1 MNKKLQSFFLVLG
14 LSGLMLFNSCSPD
27 NDGESYT
34 IAPLPVFKPNIVFYG
49 LTNSNQLVKLNAN
62 APGTVIST
70 TTITGLGSEKIIAI
84 DFRPATGQLYGLGAS
99 SHLYVINPE
108 TGSSLIV
115 NPIAFTPALSG
126 PMAGFDFNPT
136 VDRIRIVTYQGQN
149 LRVNPE
155 TGTTVAVDGSINPT
169 ANIAGSAY
177 TNSFSGATTTTLF
190 NIDFVNRNLFIQ
202 NPPNTGTVAIVGG
215 GFQLAS
221 STVDGGFDISP
232 DNTVAL
238 ASYNYLGTAGLMRV
252 DLVTGLTTDM
262 GSLSTPIIG
271 LAIPTV
277 PVAYSIE
284 NNNNTNNLLIFNLQV
299 PVIPISKNI
308 TGLQPNEKILGID
321 MRPATGQ
328 LYAIGSTSRLYAI
341 NMGSGAATVVG
352 PVFSTLLNGTSFGFD
367 FNPTVDRIRVVSNTG
382 QNLRLNPITGDIA
395 AVDVALNPG
404 VPNVAAAAY
413 TNNFGGATTTTLFVI
428 DHTTGI
434 LYQQIPPN
442 NGTLLP
448 VGSLGVT
455 LSPENGFDIGGVSG
469 KAYAFFNT
477 GSTNK
482 IYTINLTTGAATEFT
497 TIPATTRAFCV
508 GLGL

>member
-49 LTNSNQLVKLNAN
+49 LTDANQLVKLNAN

-70 TTITGLGSEKIIAI
+70 IPITGLGAEKIIAI

-108 TGSSLIV
+108 TGSTLIV

-155 TGTTVAVDGSINPT
+155 TGTTVAVDGPINPT

-177 TNSFSGATTTTLF
+177 SNNFSGATTTTLF
-190 NIDFVNRNLFIQ
+190 NIDFVNRNLYIQ
-202 NPPNTGTVAIVGG
+202 NPPNAGTVAIVGG

-238 ASYNYLGTAGLMRV
+238 ASYNYLGAAGLMRV
-252 DLVTGLTTDM
+252 DLVTGLTTDL

-284 NNNNTNNLLIFNLQV
+284 NNNNTNNLLVFNLQV

-328 LYAIGSTSRLYAI
+328 LYALGSTSRLYAI

-382 QNLRLNPITGDIA
+382 QNIRLNPLTGDIA

-413 TNNFGGATTTTLFVI
+413 TNNFAGATTTTLFVI

-434 LYQQIPPN
+434 LYQQNPPN
-442 NGTLLP
+442 NGTLVA

-469 KAYAFFNT
+469 KGYAFFNT

-482 IYTINLTTGAATEFT
+482 IYTINLTTGVATEFT